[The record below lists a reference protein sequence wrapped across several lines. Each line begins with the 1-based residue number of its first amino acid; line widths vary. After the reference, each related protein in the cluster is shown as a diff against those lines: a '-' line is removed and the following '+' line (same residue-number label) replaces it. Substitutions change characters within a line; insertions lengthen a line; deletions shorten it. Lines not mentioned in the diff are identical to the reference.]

1 MWHGWQTVRVV
12 IIGAGQVGSSIAAD
26 LDDTH
31 DVVVVERDPERAE
44 ELNYSLDVLAI
55 QGDGTAVSTLE
66 EAGIDEADM
75 VIASTDND
83 ETNIVACSTVKAV
96 SEAFT
101 IARVKNTEYLWTW
114 RRSEKAFGVDFM
126 VCTNLLTAEAIVR
139 VVGLP
144 AARDVDPFAGG
155 RVQMAEFEVDEGS
168 PVADQTVQEADRFEA
183 LTFAAILRDG
193 CVEIP
198 RGETTIRAGD
208 RVVVI
213 GSPKSVQEFATT
225 VAPEESPGTAEE
237 VVIVGG
243 SEIGYHVARLLEERG
258 FSPRLIEQDGERA
271 RELAEEL
278 PNTVVMESDATD
290 LDFLEREHV
299 GEADMLIA
307 TLDSDEKNLLVSLL
321 AARLGVER
329 TVAVIDTPTYVELF
343 EAVGI
348 DVGVSPREVV
358 AEEITRFTREGG
370 AENVALIES
379 DKAEV
384 LEIEIDADSVLAGH
398 AIRDS
403 VSELPEG
410 VVIGAITRDREFVV
424 PRGDTVIEAGD
435 HVVVFVDTAVS
446 DRVASLL

>member
-1 MWHGWQTVRVV
+1 
-12 IIGAGQVGSSIAAD
+12 
-26 LDDTH
+26 
-31 DVVVVERDPERAE
+31 
-44 ELNYSLDVLAI
+44 
-55 QGDGTAVSTLE
+55 
-66 EAGIDEADM
+66 
-75 VIASTDND
+75 
-83 ETNIVACSTVKAV
+83 
-96 SEAFT
+96 
-101 IARVKNTEYLWTW
+101 
-114 RRSEKAFGVDFM
+114 
-126 VCTNLLTAEAIVR
+126 
-139 VVGLP
+139 
-144 AARDVDPFAGG
+144 
-155 RVQMAEFEVDEGS
+155 
-168 PVADQTVQEADRFEA
+168 
-183 LTFAAILRDG
+183 
-193 CVEIP
+193 
-198 RGETTIRAGD
+198 
-208 RVVVI
+208 VVVI
-213 GSPKSVQEFATT
+213 GSPKSVQEFAVS

-237 VVIVGG
+237 VVVVGG
-243 SEIGYHVARLLEERG
+243 SEIGYHVARLLEQRG

-278 PNTVVMESDATD
+278 PSTVVMESDATD

-299 GEADMLIA
+299 GDADMLIA

-410 VVIGAITRDREFVV
+410 VVIGAITREREFVV
-424 PRGDTVIEAGD
+424 PRGDTVIETGD